1 MRTRQQAE
9 SREGLAKT
17 GSERRPG
24 LRIGGIGYWLTACI
38 LISTLAAGCG
48 GGKKKGGVSRL
59 SPRSTPYLTGVP
71 VPAGFRL
78 ADEWSEDHQSG
89 GVRFARHR
97 YVGHADLF
105 SVRDFY
111 LDQMPLAGWNKVSKQ
126 NIKGTISIRF
136 EKPTEVCTVQLERS
150 GMFDEVT
157 VTVIVKPFQRATK
170 QPPKRR
176 MP

>member
-1 MRTRQQAE
+1 MRIRQQALA
-9 SREGLAKT
+9 REGMVST
-17 GSERRPG
+17 GSERRVGKLVCRLIVG
-24 LRIGGIGYWLTACI
+24 LLV
-38 LISTLAAGCG
+38 STLAAGCG
-48 GGKKKGGVSRL
+48 GDKKGDVSRL
-59 SPRSTPYLTGVP
+59 SPRGTPYLTGVP

-111 LDQMPLAGWNKVSKQ
+111 LDQMPLSGWNQVSNQ
-126 NIKGTISIRF
+126 NVKGTISIRF
-136 EKPTEVCTVQLERS
+136 EKQTEVCTVQIERS
-150 GMFDEVT
+150 GMFGKVT
-157 VTVIVKPFQRATK
+157 AQVIVRPFQRATK
-170 QPPKRR
+170 KPPKRQ